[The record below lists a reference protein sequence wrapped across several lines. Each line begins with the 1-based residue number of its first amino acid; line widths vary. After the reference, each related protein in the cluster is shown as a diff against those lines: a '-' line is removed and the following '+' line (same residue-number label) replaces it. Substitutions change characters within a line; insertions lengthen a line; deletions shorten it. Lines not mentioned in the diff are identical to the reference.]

1 MRNIT
6 AKQTGILVSAGQRIL
21 FPVGEPSW
29 ETKLVSE
36 GGLVSTES
44 EQRERGELK
53 GYYHQAKAV

>member
-21 FPVGEPSW
+21 FPEGEPSW

-36 GGLVSTES
+36 GGLVSTV
-44 EQRERGELK
+44 RIK
-53 GYYHQAKAV
+53 GVR

>member
-29 ETKLVSE
+29 EITSVSE
-36 GGLVSTES
+36 GGLVSRVRMTGV
-44 EQRERGELK
+44 GELK
-53 GYYHQAKAV
+53 GYYHEAE

>member
-44 EQRERGELK
+44 EQWE
-53 GYYHQAKAV
+53 